1 MYEEFNKLEM
11 ELQLLYAKD
20 AIFKMIA
27 QFHHASTIDDSGE
40 LYISNYCESALEA
53 AFEVLGIEENYIP
66 LMQFCIMWE
75 NNNRALWGYN
85 LPDEPFDGIT
95 ADIHYECFKD
105 EYESW
110 QRTLEEIANED
121 S

>member
-11 ELQLLYAKD
+11 ELKLLYAKD
-20 AIFKMIA
+20 AIFKLIA
-27 QFHHASTIDDSGE
+27 QLHHASDLFNDGN
-40 LYISNYCESALEA
+40 LYIYNYCESALEA
-53 AFEVLGIEENYIP
+53 AFETLGVEENYIP

-75 NNNRALWGYN
+75 NNSRAIWGYN
-85 LPDEPFDGIT
+85 IPDQPYDGIT
-95 ADIHYECFKD
+95 ADIHYDCLKD
-105 EYESW
+105 EYELW